1 MNGFIGGL
9 GASNAIYIIAT
20 KFSSDHLDYRDSN
33 PCPAGLPSTDSQI
46 PSGLNIASGKQNF
59 LPITFV
65 VVIQDIGTKIKNDD
79 YHSLNHLMI
88 RFVRSI

>member
-1 MNGFIGGL
+1 MTISITEIQTNAL
-9 GASNAIYIIAT
+9 AS
-20 KFSSDHLDYRDSN
+20 
-33 PCPAGLPSTDSQI
+33 LPSTDSQI
-46 PSGLNIASGKQNF
+46 PSGSNIASGIQNF

-88 RFVRSI
+88 PFVRSI